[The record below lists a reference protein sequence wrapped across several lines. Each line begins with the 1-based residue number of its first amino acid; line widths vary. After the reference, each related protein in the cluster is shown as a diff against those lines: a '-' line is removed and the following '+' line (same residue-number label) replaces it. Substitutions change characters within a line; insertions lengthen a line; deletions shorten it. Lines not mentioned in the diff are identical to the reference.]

1 MKFEYKEDEVFF
13 RSLLGKPFSL
23 YKTLFDFKSPSIKRE
38 EYLKQREK
46 LLDILHKRD
55 KGVCQL
61 QLNDRCTHDKEITID
76 HVIPLSSNILNK
88 QIRHIARTTYKKVP
102 SQSFGSNHIHNLILA
117 CANCNK
123 HKKHRFLDKE
133 KMSVLITNNFKYHE
147 K

>member
-1 MKFEYKEDEVFF
+1 MKFEYKEDEMFF
-13 RSLLGKPFSL
+13 RSMFGKPFSK
-23 YKTLFDFKSPSIKRE
+23 YKSLFDFRLPSLKRD
-38 EYLKQREK
+38 EYMQERNN
-46 LLDILHKRD
+46 LLIQLQKRD

-61 QLNDRCTHDKEITID
+61 RLNNRCTVDKEITID
-76 HVIPLSSNILNK
+76 HIIPLSSNILNK
-88 QIRHIARTTYKKVP
+88 QIRHIVRTTYKKVP
-102 SQSFGSNHIHNLILA
+102 SQSFGSNHIYNLILA